1 MIKGMNVYRQN
12 CELRKPNSFQF
23 SFYIRHIAHNMS
35 SLRELRLTNFD
46 KLNAA
51 VAKTRAATEKQVREH
66 IRNGAKYLMVENG
79 KIVIAKR

>member
-1 MIKGMNVYRQN
+1 
-12 CELRKPNSFQF
+12 
-23 SFYIRHIAHNMS
+23 MS

-79 KIVIAKR
+79 KIVVAKR